1 MNKALFAGS
10 FDPFTNG
17 HLDVLKQASEI
28 FDEVIVA
35 VAYNSEKQ
43 GFLPVEKRLGLIIKS
58 VSGIENVSVDSY
70 EGLTVDYAK
79 KNDVNILVRG
89 IRNPSDF
96 EYEQQIAAVNRSLA
110 PEIKTVFFSPKS
122 ENAFISS
129 TMVREVYLNNGDIS
143 KFVPL
148 IWE

>member
-17 HLDVLKQASEI
+17 HLDILKQASEI

-89 IRNPSDF
+89 IRNSSDF

-110 PEIKTVFFSPKS
+110 PEIKTVFFSPKP
-122 ENAFISS
+122 ENAFVSS